1 MKIRT
6 IILTLVFVLLG
17 VFLVINWNALMTDL
31 PIDLVYT
38 TVHAPLGAIVV
49 AVFGA
54 VVLLLL
60 VYMVLQQASVTME
73 LRAASKEARHSRGVA
88 EDAEKSRLADMK
100 KELFERLD
108 NLESMIATRT
118 DESLVNMRESIENNK
133 QLIEGLKAD
142 VIKLNKEAQQTTSA
156 QLASLRAEVAKD
168 GAKSAAPAASAATVK
183 PVATPEAAPVDD
195 EEEKKADEKDVKE
208 KKKIF
213 EGLF

>member
-168 GAKSAAPAASAATVK
+168 GAKPAASAAPVK

-195 EEEKKADEKDVKE
+195 EAEKEADEKDVKE

>member
-17 VFLVINWNALMTDL
+17 VFLVINWNALMTEL

-168 GAKSAAPAASAATVK
+168 GAKSAASASAAPVK
-183 PVATPEAAPVDD
+183 PVATPEASPVDD

>member
-168 GAKSAAPAASAATVK
+168 GAKSAAPAAPVK

-195 EEEKKADEKDVKE
+195 EEEKKAEEKDVKE

>member
-88 EDAEKSRLADMK
+88 EDAEKSRLADMR

-168 GAKSAAPAASAATVK
+168 GAKPAVPAAPVK